1 MQSFLKEFLAVLK
14 LEKNL
19 SDNSLEAYKN
29 DIQKLIKYFEDIGI
43 TDFQQIRTEHL
54 RSYFQL
60 QLEMSI
66 QSSTTA
72 RYHSSIKSFF
82 FYLNANR
89 YITENPTDK
98 LANVYS
104 KRKLPV
110 VLAIE
115 EIEQL
120 FDMPKVDTSL
130 GLRDRAILELLYS
143 CGLRVSE
150 LLTLK
155 LGDLFFSEEII
166 RVFGKGSK
174 QRIVPVG
181 SSAIKWVSEY
191 LIKSRPMLD
200 KKGKSQNFVFLNTR
214 GTCLSRM
221 GIWKMISNYSEQA
234 SINKNIH
241 PHTFRHTFAT
251 HLVEN
256 GADLRAV
263 QEMLGH
269 ADISTTQ
276 IYTKI
281 DRDFVKQEHKD
292 HHPRG

>member
-1 MQSFLKEFLAVLK
+1 MQSFLKEFLTVLK

-19 SDNSLEAYKN
+19 SDNSIEAYKN

-43 TDFQQIRTEHL
+43 TDFEQIRTEHL
-54 RSYFQL
+54 RSYFQI
-60 QLEMSI
+60 QMEMSI
-66 QSSTTA
+66 QASTTA
-72 RYHSSIKSFF
+72 RYLSSIKSFF
-82 FYLNANR
+82 SYLESCK

-98 LANVYS
+98 LSNVSS

-110 VLAIE
+110 VLSIE
-115 EIEQL
+115 EIENL
-120 FDMPKVDTSL
+120 FDLPEVDSTL

-155 LGDLFFSEEII
+155 LGDLFFSEEVI

-181 SSAIKWVSEY
+181 SSAIRWITEY
-191 LIKSRPMLD
+191 LMKSRPLLE
-200 KKGKSQNFVFLNTR
+200 KKGKSQNFVFLNSR

-221 GIWKMISNYSEQA
+221 GIWKMISNYAEQA
-234 SINKNIH
+234 GLNKIIH

-269 ADISTTQ
+269 VDISTTQ

>member
-1 MQSFLKEFLAVLK
+1 MQSFLKEFLTVLK

-19 SDNSLEAYKN
+19 SDNSLEAYNN
-29 DIQKLIKYFEDIGI
+29 DLHKLIKYFEDIGI
-43 TDFQQIRTEHL
+43 SDFEDVKSEHL

-60 QLEMSI
+60 QTEMSI

-72 RYHSSIKSFF
+72 RYLSSIKSFF
-82 FYLNANR
+82 SYLIYNN
-89 YITENPTDK
+89 YITSNPTEK
-98 LANVYS
+98 LSNVSS

-110 VLAIE
+110 VLSLE
-115 EIEQL
+115 EIELL
-120 FDMPKVDTSL
+120 FKTPNVSTTL

-155 LGDLFFSEEII
+155 LGDLFFNEDVI

-181 SSAIKWVSEY
+181 SSAIKWTTEY
-191 LIKSRPMLD
+191 LTKARPLLE

-214 GTCLSRM
+214 GICLSRM
-221 GIWKMISNYSEQA
+221 GIWKIISHYAEQA
-234 SINKNIH
+234 KIEKNIH

-251 HLVEN
+251 HLVEH

>member
-98 LANVYS
+98 LANVSS